1 MTKEE
6 IKQTKEIKETLKYDL
21 IISKIVAALCL
32 MGVVA
37 AVGAFWDVQNL
48 KANQSSYKANIDILA
63 KEVHSIRAL
72 QCRMAVYYEIDRDS
86 IIEYCSP

>member
-21 IISKIVAALCL
+21 IISKVVAALCL

-37 AVGAFWDVQNL
+37 AAGAFWDVQNL
-48 KANQSSYKANIDILA
+48 KANQSSYKANIDNLA
-63 KEVHSIRAL
+63 KEVRTIRVL
-72 QCRMAVYYEIDRDS
+72 QCHMALNYEIDRDS
-86 IIEYCSP
+86 IVEYCSP